1 MIKLEISTDCSAD
14 LIEQVRSLASAF
26 APLLQVEELQ
36 PEAAEK
42 KKKTGSAR
50 RKKAEPESPKEDVS
64 TTSSANDSTIEP
76 EKSTV
81 IDLNAARESESAKE
95 QNAAETPQV
104 ETAAVEVVENV
115 SADALTISSA
125 PKPEAPKYTKSQLAK
140 AGGTL
145 LTQNPEMLAP
155 LQSIFSE
162 IGIKTIMEVPENK
175 LDFVADRLIALGAV
189 IE

>member
-26 APLLQVEELQ
+26 APLMQATEPQ

-64 TTSSANDSTIEP
+64 TTSFANDSTIEP

-81 IDLNAARESESAKE
+81 IDLNTAQESKSAKE

-104 ETAAVEVVENV
+104 ETAAVEN
-115 SADALTISSA
+115 ANTDALTISPA
-125 PKPEAPKYTKSQLAK
+125 PKPEVPKYTKSQLAK